1 MPVIQYNE
9 ICDIFFRS
17 CSIPAGIFDAQGN
30 MIFLASGFGE
40 HQTEMYME
48 DYTAVLKHSVKD
60 DSALQFLDRN
70 GSAWCVIRHDHLSV
84 LFGPVQVGFNPDFPY
99 EKIPEISPGHFFELC
114 QVFVRLILG
123 KDSHLSVLPDTV
135 SEAFSANLQFDIEQ
149 ENFEPMSFDEVFDCV
164 RHGDTSELN
173 AYLRTP
179 KYSDYQ
185 KQVMSGT
192 ENARTVYIFCLAKTY
207 HTAMETGIPIRD
219 LSPLISL
226 HLNEMHRFTTPASYT
241 SGMQRM
247 LYDFTRYVGHYRSGT
262 DSMIVNMANMYIRE
276 HVYSQI
282 SIEEIAE
289 HCAMSVSALQHRF
302 KKETGQSVSDAIL
315 NCKIE
320 KACFFLRN
328 TSLPCTA
335 IALKLGYCSQSY
347 FNRQFRKVMG
357 VTPSRFRSAG
367 AGLRPQ

>member
-17 CSIPAGIFDAQGN
+17 CSIPAGLFDADHH
-30 MIFLASGFGE
+30 MIVLSSAFGE
-40 HQTEMYME
+40 RQTGMYME
-48 DYTAVLKHSVKD
+48 DCIQLLERPLKE
-60 DSALQFLDRN
+60 DSAMLCLDRN
-70 GSAWCVIRHDHLSV
+70 GSAWCIILHDHQTV
-84 LFGPVQVGFNPDFPY
+84 LFGPAQVGFNPDFPY
-99 EKIPEISPGHFFELC
+99 DRIPEMSAEQFFELC

-123 KDSHLSVLPDTV
+123 KDALLSIQSDAL
-135 SEAFSANLQFDIEQ
+135 SENYTAGQQFESEQ
-149 ENFEPMSFDEVFDCV
+149 EDFEMMSFDEIFDCV

-173 AYLRTP
+173 AFLKSSRFT
-179 KYSDYQ
+179 DYQ
-185 KQVMSGT
+185 NRVMYNP
-192 ENARTVYIFCLAKTY
+192 ENAHTVFIFCLAKTY
-207 HTAMETGIPIRD
+207 HTALETGIPIRD

-226 HLNEMHRFTTPASYT
+226 HLNEMHRFTTPASY
-241 SGMQRM
+241 SAGMQRM

-262 DSMIVNMANMYIRE
+262 YSMIVNMANMYIRE

-335 IALKLGYCSQSY
+335 IAFKLGYCSQSY